1 MPAWTHWRFWTR
13 RRYRATKHNNNN
25 YMYLHWHF
33 RSPRQ
38 ETAEDTYR
46 TYDVVDNIEKSVYC
60 DIQSWLDSQSQNLY
74 TGISSHSSSLSS
86 VNSLDCSTQDCPQ
99 YLDVSDDESL
109 YCSILRRKSRDI
121 FMII

>member
-1 MPAWTHWRFWTR
+1 
-13 RRYRATKHNNNN
+13 
-25 YMYLHWHF
+25 MYLRWDF

-38 ETAEDTYR
+38 ETTEDTYR

-60 DIQSWLDSQSQNLY
+60 DIHSWLDSQSQNLN
-74 TGISSHSSSLSS
+74 SHSSSLSS
-86 VNSLDCSTQDCPQ
+86 VNSLDYSTRDCPQ